1 MSGELTIACSL
12 CNEHVRKDVK
22 FFIDDINWETPLA
35 KCVATHFR
43 DIDGKNL
50 GLGELRTKLASFGD
64 DTSQQVMNIIKDY
77 VSLSDTAIASSVKNF
92 SDKYN
97 EFQVAQA
104 FKQPDARS
112 IINFIKNDIKDV
124 DLGGKSVEFVD
135 LSEADIEKIIREE
148 GGAETAIP
156 SHFDFIKDSNPYGG
170 YLLGQVVMVCAPP
183 GTGKTLFMLNEVANM
198 LALGKKGVWFSLGDM
213 ITLDFITRISS
224 IVRGIPMFEAAI
236 SPSQAFNAD
245 VRALLS
251 NLKLATLPA
260 DSITPGEMLN
270 IMNNKMGSEEI
281 DFVVIDYDANFK
293 KVSDS
298 MYNEGDAVYNTASHI
313 ARPKNSRF
321 RTVFIASQPK
331 IQYWDQEL
339 LPKESAAE
347 SSRKQAIIDMM
358 ITIGRNRKLTGHGG
372 MVNIAKQRRGTEGV
386 SSHYK
391 VESSGRFKMI
401 NSSEYSL
408 MKNFTS

>member
-1 MSGELTIACSL
+1 
-12 CNEHVRKDVK
+12 
-22 FFIDDINWETPLA
+22 
-35 KCVATHFR
+35 
-43 DIDGKNL
+43 
-50 GLGELRTKLASFGD
+50 
-64 DTSQQVMNIIKDY
+64 
-77 VSLSDTAIASSVKNF
+77 
-92 SDKYN
+92 
-97 EFQVAQA
+97 
-104 FKQPDARS
+104 
-112 IINFIKNDIKDV
+112 
-124 DLGGKSVEFVD
+124 
-135 LSEADIEKIIREE
+135 
-148 GGAETAIP
+148 
-156 SHFDFIKDSNPYGG
+156 
-170 YLLGQVVMVCAPP
+170 
-183 GTGKTLFMLNEVANM
+183 MLNEVANM

-270 IMNNKMGSEEI
+270 IMKNKMGSEEI

-347 SSRKQAIIDMM
+347 SSRKQAIIDLQ
-358 ITIGRNRKLTGHGG
+358 ITIGRSPL
-372 MVNIAKQRRGTEGV
+372 IKQCKAGVMKVGKARRGKVNEK
-386 SSHYK
+386 SWYK
-391 VESSGRFKMI
+391 VEDCGRLKEI
-401 NSSEYSL
+401 EQTDYALLKSHEG
-408 MKNFTS
+408 